1 MVPEQKHLHFRSIK
15 NTKSTTALI
24 FLHGLGGSHAF
35 WGNDYNSLHQQ
46 YSLYFVD
53 LPGFGQSPKP
63 EADYSPDFFIEW
75 LDDFIEEQ
83 VLEEQIVLVG
93 HSLGALVALS
103 YAARY
108 SKKIQG
114 LVLLSLKYFTT
125 PEEAQTRISQAN
137 VLSTIMQ
144 DTPGARFLCS
154 ILVSLPS
161 VTRFISP
168 RLLKTLPRSVA
179 QDAFS
184 YTTIS
189 YFQTLYNVVYQQD
202 VPALLDR
209 IPKDKLI
216 VIHGRKD
223 TLIPFENV
231 DALTFKYNVP
241 ITPVTTGGHDFPLY
255 KAKKTATIVQTM
267 LPRILRD

>member
-1 MVPEQKHLHFRSIK
+1 MVPEEKNLHFRSIK

-53 LPGFGQSPKP
+53 LPGFGKSPKP
-63 EADYSPDFFIEW
+63 EADYSPDFFTEW

-83 VLEEQIVLVG
+83 VLEEQIVLIG

-114 LVLLSLKYFTT
+114 VVLLSLKYFST
-125 PEEAQTRISQAN
+125 PEEAQTRITKAN
-137 VLSTIMQ
+137 VLSTMMQ
-144 DTPGARFLCS
+144 DSPGSRFLCS
-154 ILVSLPS
+154 ILTAFPE

-168 RLLKTLPRSVA
+168 RLLKTLPYQVA

-184 YTTIS
+184 YTAIS

-202 VPALLDR
+202 VPALLEQ
-209 IPKDKLI
+209 IPPDKLI
-216 VIHGRKD
+216 VLHGRKD
-223 TLIPFENV
+223 TLVPFETI
-231 DALTFKYNVP
+231 DSLTFTYRVP
-241 ITPVTTGGHDFPLY
+241 VTPITTGGHDFPLY

-267 LPRILRD
+267 LQQILQ